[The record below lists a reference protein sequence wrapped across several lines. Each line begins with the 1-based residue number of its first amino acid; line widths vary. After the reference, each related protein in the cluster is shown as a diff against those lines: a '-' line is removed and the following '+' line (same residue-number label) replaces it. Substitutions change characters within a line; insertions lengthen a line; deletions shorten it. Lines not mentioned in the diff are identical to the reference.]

1 MTVGVAPARPMQ
13 PDPPPASPPF
23 ETSSA
28 PSRPPS
34 DCRIPAFRCA
44 SGTAPAS
51 RPGRGATRRC
61 LGSIAA
67 AVGGTY
73 SLAWRP
79 PAFVGPRPA
88 DIPSV
93 RVYDGL
99 CRKAGVVVQPSSV
112 LALRPGTRREDGL
125 EVSNSLGAIVLLA
138 FLRGRPAM
146 ARDIPGA
153 DGASHSADDA
163 GAAAAGAAG
172 VWWVRFSFVRMSV
185 NTPNTLSISLS
196 PQGARYRKGA
206 KGRYSL

>member
-138 FLRGRPAM
+138 FLPAGRPWRGTYLLGRMVHRTLQTTRGQQQQA
-146 ARDIPGA
+146 PLVFG
-153 DGASHSADDA
+153 GSASPL
-163 GAAAAGAAG
+163 
-172 VWWVRFSFVRMSV
+172 SV
-185 NTPNTLSISLS
+185 CL
-196 PQGARYRKGA
+196 
-206 KGRYSL
+206 